1 MVDNHLTNNQPHRT
15 NIKKKIKIYIR
26 LKELRY
32 NFRYYL
38 QLRHIVITF

>member
-1 MVDNHLTNNQPHRT
+1 MVDNHLTNNQPHLT
-15 NIKKKIKIYIR
+15 NIKKINIYIR
-26 LKELRY
+26 LKKLRY